1 MQKIIDKLSM
11 LISGFGTK
19 YIEDLLFITFGSEYK
34 NLKIENQLFQSK
46 YELIVKFIQPTGF
59 KVINW
64 KQIKTTM
71 YSENT
76 LCSNKITDEII
87 KIENE
92 NMVECFDLDKSGDS
106 Y

>member
-1 MQKIIDKLSM
+1 M

-19 YIEDLLFITFGSEYK
+19 QIEDLLFITFGSEYK
-34 NLKIENQLFQSK
+34 NLKIDNKLFQAK
-46 YELIVKFIQPTGF
+46 YDLIIKYIQPTGF

-64 KQIKTTM
+64 KQIKTTTNA
-71 YSENT
+71 ETT

-92 NMVECFDLDKSGDS
+92 NMVECFDIDKCGDS
-106 Y
+106 FYQKYTESE